1 MLMIMERFEVSMR
14 SRMLPEAICHHTCG
28 VVYHVLQPKVVSYF

>member
-1 MLMIMERFEVSMR
+1 MLMIMEGSEVSMR
-14 SRMLPEAICHHTCG
+14 SRMLPEVIHTCG

>member
-1 MLMIMERFEVSMR
+1 MLMIMEGFEVSMR
-14 SRMLPEAICHHTCG
+14 SRMLPEAVGSCG